1 MSVVIVEE
9 GEGLALTLQLEKLQK
24 EWEEKK
30 TQSVEVRKVLDDLK
44 LHKLRMKRLA
54 EELSVAE
61 AWEIEL
67 EARRLRVEESL
78 KPPLLGLFDKL
89 ESEEF
94 VGDQLLREAFVSG
107 GEDVFKTL
115 ESRAS
120 RVMQLE
126 RRALLMFVHLLLRLE
141 AHVKRGYWAGQGG
154 EAGQDGGVRAGQA
167 RYCLVMSGQRGGE
180 SCDDDDA
187 GVGRG
192 ATFSGTSCEPVAD
205 WGGEEK
211 RGQCLCSNRRLVLAI

>member
-120 RVMQLE
+120 RVRQLE
-126 RRALLMFVHLLLRLE
+126 RRALLMFVDLLLRLRLMLNE
-141 AHVKRGYWAGQGG
+141 DIGLGSVEKLAKVVVHELARPDIVWSCLDNNEVRVVTMMTQELGGVPPFLARVVNQLLAGAARKRG
-154 EAGQDGGVRAGQA
+154 V
-167 RYCLVMSGQRGGE
+167 
-180 SCDDDDA
+180 
-187 GVGRG
+187 GVGVQ
-192 ATFSGTSCEPVAD
+192 TED
-205 WGGEEK
+205 
-211 RGQCLCSNRRLVLAI
+211 

>member
-44 LHKLRMKRLA
+44 LHKLRMKKLA

-120 RVMQLE
+120 RVRQLE
-126 RRALLMFVHLLLRLE
+126 RRALLMFVHLLLRL
-141 AHVKRGYWAGQGG
+141 
-154 EAGQDGGVRAGQA
+154 
-167 RYCLVMSGQRGGE
+167 
-180 SCDDDDA
+180 
-187 GVGRG
+187 
-192 ATFSGTSCEPVAD
+192 
-205 WGGEEK
+205 
-211 RGQCLCSNRRLVLAI
+211 RLMLN

>member
-9 GEGLALTLQLEKLQK
+9 GEGLALTLQMEKLQK

-44 LHKLRMKRLA
+44 LHKLRMKKLA

-120 RVMQLE
+120 RVRQLE
-126 RRALLMFVHLLLRLE
+126 RRALLMFVHLLLRL
-141 AHVKRGYWAGQGG
+141 
-154 EAGQDGGVRAGQA
+154 
-167 RYCLVMSGQRGGE
+167 
-180 SCDDDDA
+180 
-187 GVGRG
+187 
-192 ATFSGTSCEPVAD
+192 
-205 WGGEEK
+205 
-211 RGQCLCSNRRLVLAI
+211 RLM

>member
-126 RRALLMFVHLLLRLE
+126 RRALLMFVHLLRRLRLMLNE
-141 AHVKRGYWAGQGG
+141 DIGLGRVEKLAKVVVQELARPDIVWSCLDNEEVRVVTKMTQELGRVPSFLARVVNQLLAG
-154 EAGQDGGVRAGQA
+154 AA
-167 RYCLVMSGQRGGE
+167 RKK
-180 SCDDDDA
+180 
-187 GVGRG
+187 GVGVG
-192 ATFSGTSCEPVAD
+192 VQTED
-205 WGGEEK
+205 
-211 RGQCLCSNRRLVLAI
+211 